1 MLVVAMSTVAEA
13 RQPSG
18 AVTGW
23 IIDQTGGRLAGV
35 VVTLRDDAHSRS
47 WTAITDA
54 RGTYRVE
61 AIAPGRYD
69 VAFSLIDFAAARR
82 TDVEVRPGETT
93 ELAETVLHLSLS
105 ASVVAT
111 GRGIADSASQGALTA
126 TQLETRPVLRA
137 GELVEGVPGLIVS
150 QHSGEG
156 KANQF
161 YLRGFNLDHGTD
173 FAATVAGVPVNMPTH
188 AHGQGYIDL
197 NFLIPELVSGVQ
209 FTKGPY
215 FAEEGDFSAAGA
227 AHINYATALEGPAM
241 HVSGGGQGWGRVFA
255 AASPSVAGGH
265 LLAAVE
271 FNRND
276 GPWER
281 GDDYRRRNG
290 VLRYTRGDAQ
300 NGWSLTGMTYQ
311 AAWNSTDQVPQRA
324 IVTGRLSRFGA
335 LDRSNGGDTYRHTL
349 AFNVQRSRQRSLT
362 RVTGFVLGYGVDLF
376 SNFTYFLDDPENGDQ
391 FEQVDRRLVAGLHV
405 SHAWRT
411 RWGSR
416 SVEHRAGV
424 QLRNDHI
431 GAVGLY
437 ATRARVRHDTIRVDR
452 VVQSSGGL
460 WGSTNVHWADW
471 LRTSAGLRADGYR
484 FRVDASRPENG
495 GRDTAGLVS
504 PKLGVVL
511 GPWRGTEWYVNAG
524 YGFHS
529 NDARGT
535 TIAVEPRSGDPV
547 DRVAPLVR
555 ARGAEVGLRTVLI
568 PRVQTT
574 LSIWRL
580 DSDSELRFVGDA
592 GTTEPGRPSR
602 RHGVE
607 WSTSASLRP
616 WLVLDADVAWSRAGF
631 TDDHPAG
638 REIPGSVGRVASIGM
653 SVDRNRTPF
662 GSVRWRHLG
671 PRPLIEDASIRS
683 RSTSLVN
690 ATAGMRLS
698 KRLALVANAFNLFDS
713 RASDIDYFYTSRLPG
728 EPREGVGDVH
738 THPAVPRTVRVALEI
753 SY

>member
-1 MLVVAMSTVAEA
+1 
-13 RQPSG
+13 
-18 AVTGW
+18 
-23 IIDQTGGRLAGV
+23 
-35 VVTLRDDAHSRS
+35 
-47 WTAITDA
+47 
-54 RGTYRVE
+54 
-61 AIAPGRYD
+61 
-69 VAFSLIDFAAARR
+69 
-82 TDVEVRPGETT
+82 
-93 ELAETVLHLSLS
+93 
-105 ASVVAT
+105 
-111 GRGIADSASQGALTA
+111 
-126 TQLETRPVLRA
+126 
-137 GELVEGVPGLIVS
+137 
-150 QHSGEG
+150 
-156 KANQF
+156 
-161 YLRGFNLDHGTD
+161 
-173 FAATVAGVPVNMPTH
+173 
-188 AHGQGYIDL
+188 
-197 NFLIPELVSGVQ
+197 
-209 FTKGPY
+209 
-215 FAEEGDFSAAGA
+215 
-227 AHINYATALEGPAM
+227 
-241 HVSGGGQGWGRVFA
+241 
-255 AASPSVAGGH
+255 
-265 LLAAVE
+265 
-271 FNRND
+271 
-276 GPWER
+276 
-281 GDDYRRRNG
+281 
-290 VLRYTRGDAQ
+290 
-300 NGWSLTGMTYQ
+300 
-311 AAWNSTDQVPQRA
+311 
-324 IVTGRLSRFGA
+324 
-335 LDRSNGGDTYRHTL
+335 
-349 AFNVQRSRQRSLT
+349 
-362 RVTGFVLGYGVDLF
+362 
-376 SNFTYFLDDPENGDQ
+376 
-391 FEQVDRRLVAGLHV
+391 
-405 SHAWRT
+405 
-411 RWGSR
+411 
-416 SVEHRAGV
+416 V

-547 DRVAPLVR
+547 DRVAPFVR
-555 ARGAEVGLRTVLI
+555 VRGAEVGLRTVLI